1 MTFVVFAT
9 TLFRSSH
16 STHRAGPR
24 RGTHHRRVAVD
35 RVHVA
40 LCADPAP
47 LGSFADMFSQNAA
60 HRAQHATDLGVA
72 TRVCRLATQW
82 RLVWVARPFFLND
95 RRRRPGCVRAR
106 HAWLSP
112 HERVAHAL
120 AGRVRPISYVR
131 IRGPPAARLC
141 AVNVTE
147 LAPAHATPTAG
158 HSTRSSSSS
167 ARRSAQSSMASTL
180 GVRGSRRR
188 FLPVRSFCR
197 SCRAWTSAA

>member
-47 LGSFADMFSQNAA
+47 LGSFADMSARTRLIALSMLPTSEWRRAPAA
-60 HRAQHATDLGVA
+60 WQPNGDLFGWRGLSFLTTAAVA
-72 TRVCRLATQW
+72 LVAFALATPGFTRTSALHMPWPVEFAQFRMFGFGV
-82 RLVWVARPFFLND
+82 RLLHGFVQSM
-95 RRRRPGCVRAR
+95 
-106 HAWLSP
+106 WLSLRP
-112 HERVAHAL
+112 ARATAT
-120 AGRVRPISYVR
+120 AGR
-131 IRGPPAARLC
+131 
-141 AVNVTE
+141 
-147 LAPAHATPTAG
+147 
-158 HSTRSSSSS
+158 STCSSSSS
-167 ARRSAQSSMASTL
+167 GRRSAQSSMASTL